1 MASTGF
7 AGKRGVGWVLVAT
20 WLIPAIMCG
29 AYLILMSTSDT
40 DTSGKI
46 WEGIGLA
53 FVLCLWFLFRTLTR
67 HAAMARA
74 VAVGDAARV
83 LELADRQPA
92 RLRPLYRALA
102 HAVRGAWPEALA
114 ELDRS
119 PATLPASKRVIA
131 ATVRVAALVETGR
144 AADARAA
151 FDRDLAR
158 RPPSNDIATS
168 SLVRLAEARVRWAE
182 GDLTGADALLA
193 RLVDDVRA
201 GENVRASAHGYAA
214 RIADARGDT
223 AAAGKHRARAGEH
236 APRSAVA

>member
-1 MASTGF
+1 MAIGF
-7 AGKRGVGWVLVAT
+7 AGKRGIGWVLVAG

-74 VAVGDAARV
+74 VAVGDATRV
-83 LELADRQPA
+83 LELADRQSA
-92 RLRPLYRALA
+92 KMRSLYRALA
-102 HAVRGAWPEALA
+102 FQIRGAWPQALE
-114 ELDRS
+114 ELDRRD
-119 PATLPASKRVIA
+119 PPASKRVLA

-144 AADARAA
+144 AADARAV

-158 RPPSNDIATS
+158 RSPTADIATA

-182 GDLTGADALLA
+182 GDLGGADKLLA

-201 GENVRASAHGYAA
+201 GENVRAIAHGYAA
-214 RIADARGDT
+214 RIADSRGD
-223 AAAGKHRARAGEH
+223 AAAAAKHRARAAEL